1 MINVLFLIVG
11 LLIADGNKPALKA
24 KPDNTQKQSTPAT
37 TTVVRVPGSNP
48 HNQPQPV
55 QNGTAT
61 KQTEPMVS
69 QLQWIPNESTT
80 DTLQQGNSVVKSAT
94 PVNSSLSFTP

>member
-11 LLIADGNKPALKA
+11 LLMADGDKSTLKA
-24 KPDNTQKQSTPAT
+24 KPGDVQKQSTAAAT
-37 TTVVRVPGSNP
+37 TIVRVPGSNP

-61 KQTEPMVS
+61 KQTEPVVS
-69 QLQWIPNESTT
+69 QLQWIPNETTT
-80 DTLQQGNSVVKSAT
+80 DTLQQTQTVTKSAV
-94 PVNSSLSFTP
+94 PVHGNLTFTP